1 MSDAPL
7 SPRDPRS
14 IEAPA
19 RAPTAHAGRVRN
31 LERVVDAALSAATAL
46 RRTPDLELSELR
58 RAGAAVS
65 DLCEA
70 LADTCGHLAH
80 ELSNQDPEPS
90 DRAHAA
96 IEHLYRAR
104 DALTDAGDAT
114 RRTTSA
120 AAALHPRAGN
130 APRAETDNT

>member
-1 MSDAPL
+1 VL
-7 SPRDPRS
+7 
-14 IEAPA
+14 
-19 RAPTAHAGRVRN
+19 N

-65 DLCEA
+65 DLCDA
-70 LADTCGHLAH
+70 LANTCGHLAH

-96 IEHLYRAR
+96 IEHLYLAR
-104 DALTDAGDAT
+104 DSLTEAGEAT

-120 AAALHPRAGN
+120 AAALHPRAEN
-130 APRAETDNT
+130 TPRTESDTT